1 MPGAGVT
8 YSDPE
13 FSWFNTIAP
22 TAIIFPNGS
31 TLGSAYDDVAL
42 VGDSNNGFLYELP
55 LNGPRTGIDVTGFPT
70 LTDLVAD
77 DATERDLFRIG
88 QGFGAITDLEFG
100 PDGNLYVV
108 SISNGAIYRISGGGP
123 TPTPTNTSPPVPT
136 PTVTATPASTA
147 TATSTATVPAPPT
160 CASIPEVCRTPAVGD
175 KALVVLKDSTDDNKD
190 LLLWKWLKGGA
201 TDATEFGD
209 PVTTHAYELCIY
221 DGGGLVASASA
232 PAGANWSAKTTG
244 FKYRDPAGSSDG
256 LQTIILKAGADGKAK
271 IVVRGK
277 GMNVD
282 MPNLALLTSPLT
294 VQLKRAGGTVCWGAT
309 YSFPPARKNDA
320 ANFKDKAD

>member
-1 MPGAGVT
+1 
-8 YSDPE
+8 
-13 FSWFNTIAP
+13 
-22 TAIIFPNGS
+22 
-31 TLGSAYDDVAL
+31 
-42 VGDSNNGFLYELP
+42 
-55 LNGPRTGIDVTGFPT
+55 
-70 LTDLVAD
+70 
-77 DATERDLFRIG
+77 
-88 QGFGAITDLEFG
+88 
-100 PDGNLYVV
+100 
-108 SISNGAIYRISGGGP
+108 
-123 TPTPTNTSPPVPT
+123 VPT

-175 KALVVLKDSTDDNKD
+175 KALVVLKDRTDDNKD

-294 VQLKRAGGTVCWGAT
+294 VQIKRAGGTVCWGAT